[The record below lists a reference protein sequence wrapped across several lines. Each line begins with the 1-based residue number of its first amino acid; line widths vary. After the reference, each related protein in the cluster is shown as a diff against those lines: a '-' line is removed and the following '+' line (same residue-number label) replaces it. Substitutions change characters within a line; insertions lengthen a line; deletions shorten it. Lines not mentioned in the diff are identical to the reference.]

1 MGFFDDEIA
10 ALKKQGLF
18 RSLRVV
24 DASVLNFCS
33 NDYLGLSNDPRLK
46 DAAKAAVDRYGT
58 GSGAARLISG
68 NNPLCDEL
76 EKALADLKGTEAALS
91 FNSGYH
97 ANIGAIPTLAGEG
110 DVIFSD
116 ELNHASL
123 IDGCRLSKAKTVVYR
138 HHDLNQLEDLLR
150 HRPQTPSLLR
160 RGLGGGLIITEAVF
174 SMEGDVC
181 PLNDLLALA
190 NKYDAR
196 VYLDEAHAVG
206 VFGKDGEGLAP
217 KNPPDN
223 LICMGTLGKAFG
235 SYGAF
240 IAGSRSL
247 KDYLINKARSF
258 IFTTSLPPAAV
269 GASLAAVGIVRGEPE
284 SRKQLWKNVEM
295 VRDFVGA
302 CGHTPL
308 HGGSSPIFSLPIGDA
323 RKTMEISQR
332 LFDQG
337 IFVQG
342 IRPPTV
348 PEGTSRLRLTVSA
361 THTPEQVAELKSRL
375 AGEGLI

>member
-284 SRKQLWKNVEM
+284 RRKQLWKNVEM

>member
-258 IFTTSLPPAAV
+258 IFTTSLPPAAL

-308 HGGSSPIFSLPIGDA
+308 HGGSSPIFSLPIGVA

-337 IFVQG
+337 VYVQG

-361 THTPEQVAELKSRL
+361 AHTPEQMAKLKSCL